1 MKRSGFT
8 LIELLVVIAI
18 IAILAAILF
27 PVFAK
32 AREKARQSACTSNL
46 KQLSLGILMYAQDY
60 DERYPMMFSYDGGSG
75 VDLRW
80 WEDRVQ
86 PYVMNWQVTICPS
99 RTPTAYTYARPA
111 AGPAPLLFSYDCNTM
126 SAGNGTVATAGYG
139 SGGPMT
145 NAPAGLGEVQ
155 KPAECILLAE
165 AVSTRELSRAE
176 RVDCWDADNGYIRKD
191 HNDMAVWAFCDGHVK
206 SMRTS
211 QPYMWSKSGTNP

>member
-32 AREKARQSACTSNL
+32 AREKARQSSCTSNL

-60 DERYPMMFSYDGGSG
+60 DERYPKNYSYDGGSG

-86 PYVMNWQVTICPS
+86 PYIMNWQVTICPS

-111 AGPAPLLFSYDCNTM
+111 AGPAPLLFSYDCNAM
-126 SAGNGTVATAGYG
+126 GDGQWGT
-139 SGGPMT
+139 GGPMT
-145 NAPAGLGEVQ
+145 NSPAGLGEVQ
-155 KPAECILLAE
+155 RPSECILLCE
-165 AVSTRELSRAE
+165 AVSTREITITSRS
-176 RVDCWDADNGYIRKD
+176 DCFNSSNGYIRKD

-206 SMRTS
+206 SMRVS
-211 QPYMWSKSGTNP
+211 QPYMWSKSGTHP